1 MPVNFTIPLVTYQPG
16 AHTVGP
22 AAVPD
27 ADSRVT
33 LTVDRTPPGGLN
45 ALDGSSEL
53 RMEAQLSTDGGATW
67 HAVDTDQPG
76 TATAWGAPGGP
87 VTWTDKA
94 GAVHVYTASAGTW
107 PLFPGTGRRIQAVV
121 TVDGP
126 SPIAITG
133 SIVTS

>member
-1 MPVNFTIPLVTYQPG
+1 VPVNFTIPQLTLQPG
-16 AHTVGP
+16 SRTFGP
-22 AAVPD
+22 AVVPD
-27 ADSRVT
+27 GDTSVT
-33 LTVDRTPPGGLN
+33 LTIDRTVPGGLN
-45 ALDGSSEL
+45 AAGADSTLT
-53 RMEAQLSTDGGATW
+53 MNAQVSVDGGATW

-76 TATAWGAPGGP
+76 TATAWAAPGGP
-87 VTWTDKA
+87 ITWTDKA
-94 GAVHVYTASAGTW
+94 GAAHVYTASAGTW